1 MTVLNKNAENGKRT
15 SNTEVVVITVCVIL
29 LMIAGSIF
37 VYSASSYTAEKT
49 YGDKFYFLKKQIIG
63 YAVGLIAFAGSS
75 FIGRNVLKKAALPA
89 CIVSAVLLILVL
101 TPLGIEV
108 YGAKR
113 WVGVGG
119 VTVQPSDFAKL
130 SLVLFA
136 SAYFSKDMKRA
147 TTIKGCLPVMAM
159 GGMFCLLVIAEPNM
173 SITVCLAA
181 ILIIMLFAAGFS
193 IKKLLILAV
202 PLVFAV
208 PVLIIAEPYRLK
220 RLSAFLDPW
229 SSPKA
234 EGYQLIQSLYALGS
248 GGWFGT
254 GLFNSRQKYRFLP
267 FAESD
272 FILSVIGEETG
283 FFGICVLLAICLVL
297 AYAVIKAGRKSGNFF
312 AYLTCVGVAAAF
324 IVQVAVNAL
333 VVTGSI
339 PPTGVPFPLVSSG
352 NTQILTFSA
361 SFGIVCSFCRKKE
374 TVSGAISPLN

>member
-1 MTVLNKNAENGKRT
+1 MTVQKKKN
-15 SNTEVVVITVCVIL
+15 SCNTEIVVIAVCVIL
-29 LMIAGSIF
+29 LMIIGSVF

-63 YAVGLIAFAGSS
+63 YLAGIAAFVGCS
-75 FIGRNVLKKAALPA
+75 FIGSKILKKAAFPA
-89 CIVSAVLLILVL
+89 CIVSAVLLVLVL

-119 VTVQPSDFAKL
+119 ITVQPSDFAKL

-147 TTIKGCLPVMAM
+147 TTIKGSLPVMTA
-159 GGMFCLLVIAEPNM
+159 GGIFCLLVIAEPNM

-193 IKKLLILAV
+193 VKKLLMLAV
-202 PLVFAV
+202 PLALAV
-208 PVLIIAEPYRLK
+208 PLLIIVEPYRLK

-272 FILSVIGEETG
+272 FILSVVGEETG
-283 FFGICVLLAICLVL
+283 FFGICVLLVICIVL
-297 AYAVIKAGRKSGNFF
+297 AYAVIRTGKKSGNFF
-312 AYLTCVGVAAAF
+312 GYLTCIGIAATF

-361 SFGIVCSFCRKKE
+361 SFGIACSFCRNRVKKTE
-374 TVSGAISPLN
+374 LLSYDRL